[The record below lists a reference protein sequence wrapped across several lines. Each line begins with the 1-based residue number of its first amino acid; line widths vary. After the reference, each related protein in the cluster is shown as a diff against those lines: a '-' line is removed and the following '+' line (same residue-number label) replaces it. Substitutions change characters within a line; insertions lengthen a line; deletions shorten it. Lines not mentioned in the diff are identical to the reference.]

1 MSDQERDDKA
11 APPPGGPEPAAP
23 AAPEPGPAA
32 SEAAAPPAAALDENT
47 ANAGEAKA
55 ADQAAA
61 AEAARAA
68 AEAKEA
74 AAVAAAGSVDAV
86 GDVQQA
92 AAPAGEPTP
101 ASVTPEDAAKAAAK
115 AAALEKAKAAAAA
128 KAAAGG
134 GAAAGGAA
142 AAPAKKPAHEEDPN
156 KPIWEKDPV
165 APEWQDAGDD
175 PVASALKEEFGD
187 AIESARRF
195 AGDLTLQV
203 KREAIAEVCASLK
216 SRHQFTYLVD
226 ICGADYPKRE
236 PRFDVVY
243 HAYSFAA
250 NRRVRLKV
258 AADEAAPV
266 PTVCRVWRAA
276 NWCERE
282 VYDMYGVRFEGHP
295 DMTRILLWEG
305 FNGYP
310 LRKDFPVEGIDTGS
324 AIYPEYYEE
333 TAGPVA
339 GTGTGWKPAKPPEPA
354 S

>member
-1 MSDQERDDKA
+1 MSDQERDEKA
-11 APPPGGPEPAAP
+11 APTPGGPEPAT
-23 AAPEPGPAA
+23 PESGPG
-32 SEAAAPPAAALDENT
+32 EAAAPPSALD
-47 ANAGEAKA
+47 ASADEAKA
-55 ADQAAA
+55 ADKAAA
-61 AEAARAA
+61 AETARAA
-68 AEAKEA
+68 AEAKKA

-86 GDVQQA
+86 GDVQQP

-101 ASVTPEDAAKAAAK
+101 ASADEAKAAAK

-142 AAPAKKPAHEEDPN
+142 TTAAKKPAHEEDPN

-203 KREAIAEVCASLK
+203 RREAIAEVCASLK
-216 SRHQFTYLVD
+216 SRHKFTYMVD

-258 AADEAAPV
+258 ATDEAMPV

-333 TAGPVA
+333 TAGPVT